1 MRSEVWVYGSVARGM
16 DTNMSDLDLLV
27 APRLGPEDSP
37 VVAAM
42 VHELPH
48 SDRRSITVYS
58 WQQLRAMA
66 AYGSLFLVH
75 LRAEARLLFGQGSGC
90 GLSRLVED
98 LPPYS
103 RADHDLWGFAQAL
116 ADVEESLLTGGD
128 PNYELGVVAT
138 VVRHCSILTTYL
150 GAAPVFDREKSI
162 SAAFALVGQDEAVP
176 AALQLHAFRMARL
189 GRTTVADASV
199 ESALEQTRIAMGFV
213 REVTIRYGRA

>member
-1 MRSEVWVYGSVARGM
+1 MRNEVWVYGSVARGM
-16 DTNMSDLDLLV
+16 DTGMSDLDLLV
-27 APRLGPEDSP
+27 APCLGPEEVP
-37 VVAAM
+37 EVAALIRA
-42 VHELPH
+42 LPQW
-48 SDRRSITVYS
+48 DRRSITVYS

-75 LRAEARLLFGQGSGC
+75 LHAEARLLYGRGTGR
-90 GLSRLVED
+90 GLTQLVED

-116 ADVEESLLTGGD
+116 TDVEESLLSGGD

-150 GAAPVFDREKSI
+150 GDTPAFDREQSI
-162 SAAFALVGQDEAVP
+162 STAFALVGQEDAVP

-189 GRTTVADASV
+189 GRTTVADASI
-199 ESALEQTRIAMGFV
+199 ESALEQTHIAIGFV
-213 REVTIRYGRA
+213 REVTSRYGRA